1 MRFLLVLLLG
11 AALGAGAIFYFV
23 VGTPRMK
30 EMAGVT
36 VQAPPVGE
44 PPAGTAL
51 LTLDENFFN
60 AILSTIFRDL
70 NPPKFQLAGRRSG
83 EDVVEYVQTQGGCA
97 NQVTVIGE
105 GSGVKTGVRI
115 ADGKVMA
122 PLAFNGSY
130 SLLGNCLNFKGAGQ
144 ANIQFAFN
152 REQQTLYGEINVEGV
167 NLEGVNPA
175 VSGIVTLFVQRAINE
190 RVNPLPILRA
200 PQLAL
205 SIPIQASDGT
215 LKAQVKDVRSEVVD
229 NALRLHINYDFN
241 SIRGQGATVA
251 VNGIMSLQ

>member
-1 MRFLLVLLLG
+1 MRYLLVLLLG
-11 AALGAGAIFYFV
+11 AALGAAAVFYFV

-30 EMAGVT
+30 EIAGAT
-36 VQAPPVGE
+36 VEAPPAGE

-51 LTLDENFFN
+51 LTLDEKFFN
-60 AILSTIFRDL
+60 AVLATIFRDL
-70 NPPKFQLAGRRSG
+70 EAPKFQLAGMPSTSG
-83 EDVVEYVQTQGGCA
+83 EMRFVQTQGTCA
-97 NQVTVIGE
+97 NQVTVIAE

-115 ADGKVMA
+115 TDGKVMA

-144 ANIQFAFN
+144 ANLQFSFN
-152 REQQTLYGEINVEGV
+152 REQQTLYGQINVEGV

-175 VSGIVTLFVQRAINE
+175 VGGIVTLFVQRAINE

-205 SIPIQASDGT
+205 SIPVQASNGT
-215 LKAQVKDVRSEVVD
+215 LRAQVKDVRSEVID

-241 SIRGQGATVA
+241 ATRGQTAPPNPQT
-251 VNGIMSLQ
+251 

>member
-1 MRFLLVLLLG
+1 MRYLLILLLG
-11 AALGAGAIFYFV
+11 AALGAVAVFYFA
-23 VGTPRMK
+23 VGAPRMK
-30 EMAGVT
+30 EMAGVE
-36 VQAPPVGE
+36 VQAPAPGE

-60 AILSTIFRDL
+60 ALLTTIFRDL
-70 NPPKFQLAGRRSG
+70 GDLKFQLAGMRSIDG
-83 EDVVEYVQTQGGCA
+83 GVQFVRTQGGCA
-97 NQVTVIGE
+97 NQVTVVSE

-115 ADGKVMA
+115 TDGKVMA

-144 ANIQFAFN
+144 ANIQFNFN
-152 REQQTLYGEINVEGV
+152 REQQTLYGQINVEGV

-175 VSGIVTLFVQRAINE
+175 VGGIVTLFVQRAINE

-200 PQLAL
+200 QQLAL
-205 SIPIQASDGT
+205 SVPIQASDGT
-215 LKAQVKDVRSEVVD
+215 LKAQVKDVRSEVID

-241 SIRGQGATVA
+241 ATRGQTPT
-251 VNGIMSLQ
+251 NPQT